1 MITANE
7 IMNMIKK
14 SISDAQVKVED
25 MTGGGDHFEI
35 SVVSAAFKGKLLID
49 QHRMVQAA
57 LEEGLEDGRIHAV
70 KIKTKL
76 PASEIKQ
83 SGFNDLN
90 IIG

>member
-1 MITANE
+1 MIIYPTE
-7 IMNMIKK
+7 IINLIQR
-14 SISDAQVKVED
+14 SILDAQIEVED

-35 SVVSAAFKGKLLID
+35 TVVSAAFKGKLLID

-57 LEEGLEDGRIHAV
+57 LEDALNDGRIHAV

-76 PASEIKQ
+76 PGDEIK
-83 SGFNDLN
+83 SKGNDLN